1 MSRRDDRIS
10 LLDMLNHAEEAVAFL
25 GEASLNDLAKD
36 RVMELAIR
44 KLVEIVGEAANRVSE
59 ETQECH
65 QEIPW
70 PQIVGMRNRLV
81 HGYDDISLE
90 RLWDTINKDLPPL
103 IEQLKA
109 RVGEE
114 A

>member
-10 LLDMLNHAEEAVAFL
+10 LVDMLNHAREAVALL
-25 GEASLNDLAKD
+25 GEAGPNDLAGD
-36 RVMELAIR
+36 RTRELAVR

-59 ETQECH
+59 QTRQSH

-81 HGYDDISLE
+81 HGYDDISLG
-90 RLWDTINKDLPPL
+90 RLCDTVKEDLPPL
-103 IEQLKA
+103 IEQLQA
-109 RVGEE
+109 SVGGQE
-114 A
+114 

>member
-10 LLDMLNHAEEAVAFL
+10 LVDMLNHAREAVALL
-25 GEASLNDLAKD
+25 GEAGPDDLAGD
-36 RVMELAIR
+36 RIRELALR

-59 ETQECH
+59 ETRQSH

-81 HGYDDISLE
+81 HGYDAISLE
-90 RLWDTINKDLPPL
+90 RLCDTMRDDLPPL
-103 IEQLKA
+103 IEQLQA
-109 RVGEE
+109 SVREQE
-114 A
+114 